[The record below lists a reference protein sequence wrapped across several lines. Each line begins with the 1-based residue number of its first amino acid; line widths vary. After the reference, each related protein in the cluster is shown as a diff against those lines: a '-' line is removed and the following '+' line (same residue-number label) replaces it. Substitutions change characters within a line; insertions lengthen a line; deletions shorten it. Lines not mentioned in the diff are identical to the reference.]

1 MVDWTHERHAAAAV
15 TRIERMARTVEGA
28 DFSTPVP
35 TCPGWDLRQLVLH
48 TGAVHRWAASMVRD
62 LASERLD
69 RTAIEAGFADL
80 PSEELAAWLHKG
92 AGLLDEALTA
102 HDAGAPMWAWG
113 GDRHVRFW
121 SRRQLHE
128 TVVHHA
134 DAALA
139 LGEAPGIAEDVAI
152 DGVEE
157 FLDVLP
163 YARRWRPEVRELAG
177 DGETISWRTGS
188 GAAWLITLGPEG
200 FSYERSAARAT
211 ATLHTDTAA
220 ELLLV
225 VWRRGELERHRL
237 EGETKLLRWWADH
250 SMI

>member
-1 MVDWTHERHAAAAV
+1 MVDWTHERYAAAAV
-15 TRIERMARTVEGA
+15 TQIERMAGTVEGA
-28 DFSTPVP
+28 DFTTQVP
-35 TCPGWDLRQLVLH
+35 TCPGWDLRQLVTH
-48 TGAVHRWAASMVRD
+48 TGGVHRWAALMVGE
-62 LASERLD
+62 LATERFD
-69 RTAIEAGFADL
+69 RAALEAGFAGLAD
-80 PSEELAAWLHKG
+80 EELAGWLREG

-102 HDAGAPMWAWG
+102 HPGDAPMWAWG

-139 LGEAPGIAEDVAI
+139 LGVTPDIPEEVAV

-157 FLDVLP
+157 FLDILP
-163 YARRWRPEVRELAG
+163 YAGRWRPEVRELTG

-200 FSYERSAARAT
+200 FTHERSAARAS
-211 ATLHTDTAA
+211 ATLHADTAA
-220 ELLLV
+220 ELLLLI
-225 VWRRGELERHRL
+225 WRRGELERQRMD
-237 EGETKLLRWWADH
+237 GETKLLRWWADH